1 MARQTVYQP
10 GTVEPG
16 WTTKE
21 FYQTV
26 FVHVIAG
33 VIAIVTLA
41 KAGFSPDGV
50 QAAVPAVALAA
61 SAIAQAAYSV
71 SRSRVEGSA
80 ATSVASSVT
89 APGPAVSGGT
99 PPTTGAT
106 AERPRTPGD
115 QVPPLPS
122 VTLTFSGLAVPQL
135 AGQQPGS
142 QNAGTAG

>member
-16 WTTKE
+16 WTTTE
-21 FYQTV
+21 FYQMV

-71 SRSRVEGSA
+71 SRSRVKGSA

-89 APGPAVSGGT
+89 APGPASR
-99 PPTTGAT
+99 
-106 AERPRTPGD
+106 ERPR
-115 QVPPLPS
+115 PPARQPRGHGHR
-122 VTLTFSGLAVPQL
+122 VTRSLRCRR
-135 AGQQPGS
+135 
-142 QNAGTAG
+142 